1 VTKDA
6 DQPPAPPPDQGGGA
20 RPAPP
25 PDQGGGAR
33 PAPPPDHLGWLL
45 KHARERLSALSAAAL
60 DPLGITGRELAVLSV
75 VAQGEPPSQLEAA
88 GRLGIDR
95 STMVTLLDELEAK
108 GLVERRPH
116 RADRR
121 RNIVQL
127 TATGRRTF
135 TAASRATDEV
145 ERTFLAALPESDREP
160 FRAMLRALV
169 DG

>member
-1 VTKDA
+1 MTKGPDK
-6 DQPPAPPPDQGGGA
+6 PPAPPRDKAGGA

-25 PDQGGGAR
+25 R
-33 PAPPPDHLGWLL
+33 DHLGWLL
-45 KHARERLSALSAAAL
+45 KHARERLSVLSAAAL

-75 VAQGEPPSQLEAA
+75 IAQGEPPSQLEAS

-127 TATGRRTF
+127 TSTGRRTF
-135 TAASRATDEV
+135 SAASRATDEV
-145 ERTFLAALPESDREP
+145 EQTFLAPLPEPDREP